1 MPSWVGWTLVPE
13 DYMPSSDTLVSAV
26 PLRPG
31 RTRSSTL
38 AKSAPVGPCHVAC
51 TATTNTNDSVST
63 RPQRQTN
70 SKPVAVQS
78 APTGAIRSATK
89 SRCRNRPGWKGWV
102 PVPEDFMLPDNKLVT
117 FTPICVSRTRNGGG
131 HSL

>member
-1 MPSWVGWTLVPE
+1 MPGWVGWTLVPE

-26 PLRPG
+26 LLRPG

-51 TATTNTNDSVST
+51 TAATNTNDSVST

-70 SKPVAVQS
+70 TQVPFAQPQSLVAVIDRGGKDGSQS
-78 APTGAIRSATK
+78 P
-89 SRCRNRPGWKGWV
+89 
-102 PVPEDFMLPDNKLVT
+102 
-117 FTPICVSRTRNGGG
+117 RTSCCQTTSLL
-131 HSL
+131 HSLPFVHLVLVMVVVTPYDVLMLQCL